1 VLQTTGA
8 GHGDLIRFADEHVPD
23 GARIA
28 IWPSPTPS
36 GGAVGTPPPYPFL
49 GRHPAITRTVVF
61 ARSPAAAAAQDA
73 DWAILPVSVAH
84 GCVSGWARAFT
95 AADAWTILRR
105 DPGSAC
111 G

>member
-8 GHGDLIRFADEHVPD
+8 GHGDLIRFADEHIPD
-23 GARIA
+23 GARMA

-61 ARSPAAAAAQDA
+61 ARTPAEAAAQDA
-73 DWAILPVSVAH
+73 GWAILPVTAVV
-84 GCVSGWARAFT
+84 GCVPGWTRAFT
-95 AADAWTILRR
+95 AAGAWTILRR
-105 DPGSAC
+105 APAAGCD
-111 G
+111 